1 MITKAPQI
9 GFDRF
14 IPLDWV
20 AAALDVCAGRASPQQ
35 LHAKLT
41 AAGLGKE
48 ALDKTQTKLKALA
61 LEPRADLVD
70 FIGRGVAPF
79 VRAESPGDILPFAWG
94 AAIVA
99 YPYFGKVAEFTGR
112 LTAIQGDCSVAEIHR
127 RMSEV
132 YGDRE
137 VVKRATQAVLQTQ
150 SDWGAVKRVESGK
163 RLIRTAQLPIA
174 DKSVVAWLLE
184 AAVRYHGRAVA
195 LAGIQS
201 AAVLYPFT
209 LDQPL
214 GFVVSTSDALE
225 LRTEGAG
232 ERLVALRAAR

>member
-20 AAALDVCAGRASPQQ
+20 AAALKVRAGRASPEE
-35 LHAKLT
+35 LNAKLV
-41 AAGLGKE
+41 AAGLGRE
-48 ALDKTQTKLKALA
+48 ASDKTQTKLKALA
-61 LEPRADLVD
+61 LDPRADLVD
-70 FIGRGVAPF
+70 FIGRGAARF
-79 VRAESPGDILPFAWG
+79 ARAESPDDVLPFAWG

-150 SDWGAVKRVESGK
+150 SDWGAVERVQSGK
-163 RLIRTAQLPIA
+163 RLIRKPQSRVA
-174 DKSVVAWLLE
+174 DKSTVAWLME
-184 AAVRYHGRAVA
+184 AAVRYHGKAVA
-195 LAGIQS
+195 LAAIQA
-201 AAVLYPFT
+201 AAVLYPFVF
-209 LDQPL
+209 DQPL
-214 GFVVSTSDALE
+214 GFVASTSDALE

-232 ERLVALRAAR
+232 EQFVALRAAH